1 MADNKLNLVVQF
13 SALDGLSGAL
23 KGMIGLGRDGTK
35 VIGTLHKELK
45 DMEGQLVDV
54 ERRLSSGSMQGGLLM
69 AQRELRAGIEET
81 TRALQRQKRFMA
93 IDRRTATIRAQAD
106 RYKQEG
112 QSGLMWGM
120 AAAVP
125 AYAMAREAGE
135 YQAMVNQLRIL
146 GLGDRAVSDLTAYSK
161 AMNVAGSSAKD
172 NLRYLLEAQGAFR
185 ESGEHSVADQ
195 LRGAKTMAPLMAKM
209 AATLQASGH
218 AMDEEQE
225 RYFLR
230 FVEQAGGTTDPR
242 RASALTDGLFR
253 ALQSS
258 GGTVDPAAYQ
268 AFLAR
273 AGTSGM
279 RLSSRAMFAD
289 FEPLIAEMHDQAGVG
304 LMGAYSRMNG
314 MVKNQAAMRES
325 IRLGLWDQSKIEFNS
340 VGGVKQFKN
349 GQNPLNAKAAALMAS
364 DPVEFYRKFVL
375 PSYQAN
381 GVKDRQREN
390 MMLFGNSGGKLFNLI
405 DKQLP
410 TILRSREAYQRTQGL
425 DQAYNQTKNGFFGEQ
440 GQLRAAWKDFL
451 VTAGS
456 KGGLLEGLTS
466 GLHVATGALRT
477 LTDAANAHPTAFK
490 WISIGLTSLLGMN
503 LAISAGKLAFGNL
516 LGPVAQLWGVWSKYR
531 AAGSIAL
538 AFPRIARALNM
549 VGGAAGLL
557 RRGMSLA
564 FGLMRGGAGIFARGL
579 LRSFGLARGAAGLLG
594 RGMVQAFGLVRGG
607 AGIFARGLVRS
618 FGLARSAT
626 MLLGRGMSWGFSL
639 ISRAGM
645 LMAQGLFRAA
655 MFMMAN
661 PMVAI
666 ITGIIVV
673 VGLLA
678 YAVYR
683 NWGTIRKYFSA
694 GWSWLVGK
702 WNGVK
707 GWFIGLAGQMG
718 TIGTNIIQ
726 GLVKGITSAP
736 QAVWNALK
744 WVVMSGVTG
753 VNKLLGIKSP
763 SRLFM
768 AMGGHITNGL
778 AIGVDRNAHGPVRA
792 VTRMAAAVAGAG
804 ALSLTPPAAAHSRIA
819 AAKTLTLAPAAS
831 ARRAHAAGGPA
842 KIEIHIHQQPGEDAQ
857 ALTRRVMVELR
868 RAKRKDGRAEFTDSY
883 F

>member
-349 GQNPLNAKAAALMAS
+349 GQNPLNANAAALMAS

-381 GVKDRQREN
+381 GVKDVQREN

-538 AFPRIARALNM
+538 AFPRIARA
-549 VGGAAGLL
+549 
-557 RRGMSLA
+557 
-564 FGLMRGGAGIFARGL
+564 FGLV
-579 LRSFGLARGAAGLLG
+579 RGAAGLLG
-594 RGMVQAFGLVRGG
+594 RGLAQAFGLMRGWTG
-607 AGIFARGLVRS
+607 VFARGLVRS
-618 FGLARSAT
+618 FGLVRSAT
-626 MLLGRGMSWGFSL
+626 MILGRGMAWGFGL
-639 ISRAGM
+639 IGRAGM
-645 LMAQGLFRAA
+645 LLAQGLFRAG
-655 MFMMAN
+655 MLMMAN

-673 VGLLA
+673 VGVLG
-678 YAVYR
+678 YVIYR
-683 NWGTIRKYFSA
+683 NWDKIRGAFAQSIAWIKAKFSA
-694 GWSWLVGK
+694 LPAWLKSIGSMMVQGLINGIPILSLASRLIQVGK
-702 WNGVK
+702 VGVQA
-707 GWFIGLAGQMG
+707 LRDHMG
-718 TIGTNIIQ
+718 IR
-726 GLVKGITSAP
+726 
-736 QAVWNALK
+736 
-744 WVVMSGVTG
+744 
-753 VNKLLGIKSP
+753 SP
-763 SRLFM
+763 SRLM
-768 AMGGHITNGL
+768 MEMGGHVSNGF
-778 AIGVDRNAHGPVRA
+778 AIGIARTSHAPVRSMQ
-792 VTRMAAAVAGAG
+792 RMATAVVGASSPITRAGH
-804 ALSLTPPAAAHSRIA
+804 LQ
-819 AAKTLTLAPAAS
+819 LAPAAG
-831 ARRAHAAGGPA
+831 ARSRMSHAGGPA

-857 ALTRRVMVELR
+857 ALTRRVMAELR